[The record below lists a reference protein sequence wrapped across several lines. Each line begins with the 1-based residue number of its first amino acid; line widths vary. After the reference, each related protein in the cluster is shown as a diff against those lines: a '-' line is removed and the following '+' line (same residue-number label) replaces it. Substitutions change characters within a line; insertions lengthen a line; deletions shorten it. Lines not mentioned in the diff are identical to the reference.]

1 MSERDLQRIQ
11 VLSEVTNRVRTVAS
25 ASAVLALST
34 RQVQRLLQAYRSGG
48 AGKLAHKARGRPSNN
63 RIREDVRNQAMALV
77 CEHYPDFG
85 PTLAAEMLAER
96 HELKVSRE
104 TLRGWMTEA
113 GLWLSRKQR
122 RSFHQ
127 PRLRREALGELVQ
140 IDGSEHRWF
149 EDRAD
154 PCTLLVFIDDAT
166 SRLMQLRF
174 VTSESAFAYFEALQG
189 YLEAHGCPVAFYSDK
204 HSVFRVARKEA
215 KGGQGMTQ
223 FGRALAE
230 LNIEILCAHS
240 SQAKGRVE
248 RVNRTLQDR
257 LVKELRMAKISD
269 IAAANAFL
277 PGFIERFNAR
287 FAVAPACP
295 NNRHRPLNIA
305 PDRLRDILCHR
316 EQRHVGQ
323 QLALSY
329 ERKRI
334 ILVENETTAGLA
346 GQYVDIYVFA
356 DGRLEVRWKGLSLP
370 FTVFD
375 KDQRVT
381 HAAIVENKR
390 LGEVLA
396 FIKSQQDLRPPPR
409 LKTNSERIGYR
420 KKGRT
425 SPGRKSFVD
434 RMVARRR
441 AEQHVAGQDG

>member
-1 MSERDLQRIQ
+1 MSGRELQRIQ

-25 ASAVLALST
+25 ASVVLALST
-34 RQVQRLLQAYRSGG
+34 RQVQRLLRAYRSSG
-48 AGKLAHKARGRPSNN
+48 AGSLAHKARGRPSNN
-63 RIREDVRNQAMALV
+63 RIRDDVRHQAVELV
-77 CEHYPDFG
+77 RVHYPDFG
-85 PTLAAEMLAER
+85 PTLAAEMLLER
-96 HELKVSRE
+96 HGLKVSRE
-104 TLRGWMTEA
+104 TLRGWMVEA
-113 GLWLSRKQR
+113 GLWLSRQQR

-127 PRLRREALGELVQ
+127 PRLRREALGGLGQ

-166 SRLMQLRF
+166 GRLLQVPF
-174 VTSESAFAYFEALQG
+174 VTSERAFAYFEALQG

-230 LNIEILCAHS
+230 LNIEILCANS

-257 LVKELRMAKISD
+257 LVKELRLAKISD
-269 IAAANAFL
+269 LAAANAFL

-295 NNRHRPLNIA
+295 NDRHRPLNIA

-334 ILVENETTAGLA
+334 ILVENETTAKLA
-346 GQYVDIYVFA
+346 GQHVDTSAF
-356 DGRLEVRWKGLSLP
+356 DGRLEVRWKGVSLP

-396 FIKSQQDLRPPPR
+396 FIKSQQDQRPPPR
-409 LKTNSERIGYR
+409 PKTNSERIGYP
-420 KKGRT
+420 KKGWT
-425 SPGRKSFVD
+425 SPGRKSLVD
-434 RMVARRR
+434 QMVGRRR
-441 AEQHVAGQDG
+441 AEQPAAASG

>member
-1 MSERDLQRIQ
+1 
-11 VLSEVTNRVRTVAS
+11 
-25 ASAVLALST
+25 
-34 RQVQRLLQAYRSGG
+34 
-48 AGKLAHKARGRPSNN
+48 
-63 RIREDVRNQAMALV
+63 
-77 CEHYPDFG
+77 
-85 PTLAAEMLAER
+85 
-96 HELKVSRE
+96 
-104 TLRGWMTEA
+104 
-113 GLWLSRKQR
+113 
-122 RSFHQ
+122 
-127 PRLRREALGELVQ
+127 
-140 IDGSEHRWF
+140 
-149 EDRAD
+149 
-154 PCTLLVFIDDAT
+154 
-166 SRLMQLRF
+166 MQLRF

-230 LNIEILCAHS
+230 LNIEILCANS

-257 LVKELRMAKISD
+257 LVKELRMAGISD

-295 NNRHRPLNIA
+295 DDRHRPLNIA

-316 EQRHVGQ
+316 EQRYVGQ
-323 QLALSY
+323 QLTLSY

-346 GQYVDIYVFA
+346 GQYVDTYAFA

-396 FIKSQQDLRPPPR
+396 FIKSQQDQRPPPR
-409 LKTNSERIGYR
+409 PKTNSERIGYR

-434 RMVARRR
+434 RMVERRQSRAADGSVGVAGLSLPTTRCRPLPQPGPAECLGLLRPGCAARGTRATDIPALLEPRHFNLVATSSVGAIRLARARTPDGAAQQAGAWLPAPADRKMLRGLACSEGGSCWQTSQPQALAQVRGVLGTAARHARSRGWSSGFAAVIRSRIVRDSAWRR
-441 AEQHVAGQDG
+441 ARNRTRAGSAGHARARCAR